1 MRGVVTI
8 GSKEVGM
15 VANAASPYIYK
26 QVFHE
31 DFLAKL
37 QADNPDTDLFQKMG
51 YIMAKQDELD
61 KMSDLMKLTADGF
74 YEWLMQFDAMDII
87 FASDAISDIYMAQTK
102 ASAVPKNQGG

>member
-1 MRGVVTI
+1 MKGIVKI
-8 GSKEVGM
+8 GEKEVGM

-37 QADNPDTDLFQKMG
+37 QADNPDADLFQKMG

-61 KMSDLMKLTADGF
+61 KISDLMKLTADGF
-74 YEWLMQFDAMDII
+74 YEWLIQFDAMDVMY
-87 FASDAISDIYMAQTK
+87 ASDAISDIYLAQTK
-102 ASAVPKNQGG
+102 QNAVPKKEGG

>member
-1 MRGVVTI
+1 MKGIVKI
-8 GSKEVGM
+8 GDKDVGM

-61 KMSDLMKLTADGF
+61 KMSDLMKLTSDGF

-87 FASDAISDIYMAQTK
+87 FASDDISNIYLAQTK
-102 ASAVPKNQGG
+102 SEAVPKKEGG